1 MGSVPS
7 LSTSSARLFAIR
19 TTKNLNTPSKKMARL
34 SNISAPTCTTTCLP
48 CSKCSLGIRAIEFS
62 SYFALTILAT
72 LLVRYPRDLNLEYQQ
87 VLGEGNKKPSGVN
100 HEKSVDYHPTVLH
113 AECETLA
120 QGIKS
125 RPFVFLLPMV
135 LTSTLF
141 GMLMANSYKVYGL
154 SVSVALSLDQTEG

>member
-1 MGSVPS
+1 MYNNVPTMFQV
-7 LSTSSARLFAIR
+7 LA
-19 TTKNLNTPSKKMARL
+19 
-34 SNISAPTCTTTCLP
+34 
-48 CSKCSLGIRAIEFS
+48 G

-154 SVSVALSLDQTEG
+154 SIKLKDEQLTLIGSL